1 VRSDFRGFAKN
12 RDEHSPTRLGV
23 RHTHCIPN
31 PTFLTVPPESPRLF
45 ARTNPWYS
53 LRPESYTRLT
63 SHFKKKI
70 RYGYDGVR
78 DAARRLTGWRVS
90 VGAANANAHKA
101 VAGYVVVVGEFG
113 KK

>member
-1 VRSDFRGFAKN
+1 LHSQSQVSDCSARIP
-12 RDEHSPTRLGV
+12 PTVCSYQSLV
-23 RHTHCIPN
+23 QFT
-31 PTFLTVPPESPRLF
+31 
-45 ARTNPWYS
+45 ARI
-53 LRPESYTRLT
+53 LRKTDLPL
-63 SHFKKKI
+63 KKKI